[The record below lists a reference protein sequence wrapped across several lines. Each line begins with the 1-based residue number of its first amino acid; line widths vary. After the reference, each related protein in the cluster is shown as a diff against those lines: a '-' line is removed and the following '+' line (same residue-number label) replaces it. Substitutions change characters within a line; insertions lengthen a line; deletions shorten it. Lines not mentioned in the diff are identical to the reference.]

1 MSTILNNNSIP
12 VDADAEMRERR
23 NNLFFFKIQFNKLR
37 YENDEI

>member
-12 VDADAEMRERR
+12 VDADAEMREEII
-23 NNLFFFKIQFNKLR
+23 NSFKIQFDKSR